1 MRDGSV
7 GRHVLDLR
15 FLPQRVRDVTIANR
29 FADESV
35 ELLARVARLHL
46 YANPPEPEPLV
57 LTMSTH
63 REIRQ
68 LHPTLSGNM
77 GDRQRK
83 ARRQRREKELG
94 GHRAGICS
102 AELDRLIGDQ
112 LEIAHRDA
120 ASKPTLPGGNNVQ
133 RR

>member
-1 MRDGSV
+1 
-7 GRHVLDLR
+7 
-15 FLPQRVRDVTIANR
+15 
-29 FADESV
+29 
-35 ELLARVARLHL
+35 
-46 YANPPEPEPLV
+46 
-57 LTMSTH
+57 MSTH

-77 GDRQRK
+77 GNRHRK
-83 ARRQRREKELG
+83 ARRQRREEELG

-120 ASKPTLPGGNNVQ
+120 TSKPTLPGGNNVQ